1 MIMTHERHPVSD
13 PSADRSWEPH
23 SKCRD
28 EVMNIVLQLLLDR
41 GEASQMV
48 LNGALAMVMPADI
61 PFGTIR
67 AYVSASLLHFAQ
79 AGWVESTERDGERSP
94 IWKVVA

>member
-1 MIMTHERHPVSD
+1 MTHERHPVSD

-28 EVMNIVLQLLLDR
+28 EVMNIVLGFLIEV
-41 GEASQMV
+41 GEASQKQ
-48 LNGALAMVMPADI
+48 LNASLSAELGADVPA
-61 PFGTIR
+61 GTVR

-79 AGWVESTERDGERSP
+79 AGWVESTERDAKRSP